1 MSLFFLAVYILLIYL
16 IATIV
21 VIIFTKNIFAH
32 RFNMYLKLF
41 IVMGITWVLEIM
53 SWIDIGADIVSQ
65 FIWYPADIVNAL
77 QGLIIFIIFVCRK
90 KTLQTLLK
98 QLDWKICDPFK
109 IRTRCIVVSNTTTS
123 TRRSETMPMQQIGRS
138 N

>member
-1 MSLFFLAVYILLIYL
+1 
-16 IATIV
+16 
-21 VIIFTKNIFAH
+21 
-32 RFNMYLKLF
+32 MYLKLF
-41 IVMGITWVLEIM
+41 VVMGITWVLEIM
-53 SWIDIGADIVSQ
+53 SWVDIGADIVPQ

-77 QGLIIFIIFVCRK
+77 QGLTIFIIFVCRK

-109 IRTRCIVVSNTTTS
+109 IPIKSIVVSNTTTS
-123 TRRSETMPMQQIGRS
+123 TRRSGTMPMQQIGRS